1 MVNSMDTQKD
11 TVRIVFLGGV
21 GEVTRNMFVYEYWHE
36 GQIADIVIVDCGI
49 GFSEEGDEVMMPD
62 IEYLLDK
69 QDKIR
74 GVVLTHGHEDHTS
87 GLSKLLTQIPN
98 LQLYGTRLTV
108 ALTEVKL
115 LQNDIHPKVT
125 AVGSRGVVKLGAFQ
139 VGFVHVTHSIPDAA
153 NIILKTPVGTFYHA
167 ADYKF
172 DWSPVDRRQTDVGA
186 IALAGEKGILC
197 LLSDCVRSE
206 RKGYT
211 LSEETIEESIENQI
225 RHTDGAVFFTTVSSN
240 ISRIQQA
247 VNVAHEFGRKV
258 VFMGRSMRQ
267 NVEVSQKL
275 GYLRLPSDIVVQS
288 KSIRRIPPR
297 KLFFIV
303 AGSQAQ
309 EDSALSRLANNEHKD
324 VRIHPHD
331 TIIFSADP
339 IPGYEQQVHKLVNKL
354 TKLGAHVVYSDIN
367 DELHVS
373 GHGAQND
380 LMLMMGLTHP
390 RFIIPIGGEARQVR
404 QYFLLAEKMGYREHQ
419 LFAPEEKDAVEFTS
433 DKRAT
438 LVKKAA

>member
-247 VNVAHEFGRKV
+247 VNVTHEFGRKV

-404 QYFLLAEKMGYREHQ
+404 QYFLLAEKMGYRENQ